1 MLKYLC
7 NIATGHNFELPLAI
21 KLTAYSFTISKM
33 ESKIGFIFKSVYV
46 MLIPNRLFIYLFNIL
61 CKDFFS
67 VKRMFSS
74 IWLIWRVVAI
84 TFSHRKQCLIATS
97 FDIVPSAPLHL
108 NQIFCFY
115 LYLNIKKAILLV
127 NSNNLYKLQTLF

>member
-1 MLKYLC
+1 M
-7 NIATGHNFELPLAI
+7 
-21 KLTAYSFTISKM
+21 
-33 ESKIGFIFKSVYV
+33 
-46 MLIPNRLFIYLFNIL
+46 

-97 FDIVPSAPLHL
+97 FDIVPSAPLHFNQNFCFYLYL
-108 NQIFCFY
+108 NITFSVKRMFSSIWLIWRVVAITFSHRKQCLIATSFDIVPSAPLHFNQNFCFY
-115 LYLNIKKAILLV
+115 LYLNIKKLILLV
-127 NSNNLYKLQTLF
+127 DSNNLYKLQTLF